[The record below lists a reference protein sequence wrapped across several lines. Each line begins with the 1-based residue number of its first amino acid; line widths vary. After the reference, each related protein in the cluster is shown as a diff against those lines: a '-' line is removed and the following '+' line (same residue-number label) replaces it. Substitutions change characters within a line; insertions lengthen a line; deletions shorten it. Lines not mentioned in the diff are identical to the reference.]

1 MHLNLQQ
8 AFLTNVTKKDRN
20 IIFHARNSILI
31 NNSEPCSKKSSNL
44 FDAPMGC
51 FDGAEI
57 CELVG
62 LYMLAL
68 INNKIQVN
76 FGLYRDGGLAA
87 IKATPRQAES
97 IKKLLCTIF
106 KQNNLKTTVECNMKI
121 VNFFDVNLNN
131 GEYKPYFKPSNII
144 NYVHKKS
151 NHPPQIISNIPKS
164 INKRLSNIASND
176 SVFHQSSSEP
186 QTALYNSGYK
196 HKLSYLPQ
204 DQPPTSSKG
213 KNRKRNII
221 WFNPPYRN
229 TSANL
234 GRRFLTISKEEFPKN
249 HPLYKIFNKI
259 PVKISYSCTTKG

>member
-1 MHLNLQQ
+1 MVHKHKQPIVFDVVKFYPSISPSLLDS
-8 AFLTNVTKKDRN
+8 ALKFAAGLTNVTKKDRN

-68 INNKIQVN
+68 INNKIQGN

-87 IKATPRQAES
+87 IKATPRQAEN

-164 INKRLSNIASND
+164 INKGLSNIASN
-176 SVFHQSSSEP
+176 EP
-186 QTALYNSGYK
+186 QTALY
-196 HKLSYLPQ
+196 KLSYLPQ
-204 DQPPTSSKG
+204 DHQHRPKARTENVTSYGS
-213 KNRKRNII
+213 
-221 WFNPPYRN
+221 
-229 TSANL
+229 THHTATHL
-234 GRRFLTISKEEFPKN
+234 QT
-249 HPLYKIFNKI
+249 
-259 PVKISYSCTTKG
+259 